1 MNIKD
6 SFEEAFDNILTLI
19 IGLGLII
26 LHAICFVIEV
36 LISLLPYLI
45 IGYLIIGFILL
56 KIFD

>member
-26 LHAICFVIEV
+26 LYAICCAIEV

-45 IGYLIIGFILL
+45 IGFILL
-56 KIFD
+56 KIFS